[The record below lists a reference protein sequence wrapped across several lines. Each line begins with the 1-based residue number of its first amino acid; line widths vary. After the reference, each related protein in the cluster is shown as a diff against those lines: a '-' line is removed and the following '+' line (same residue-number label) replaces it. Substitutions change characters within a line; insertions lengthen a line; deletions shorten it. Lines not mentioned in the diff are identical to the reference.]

1 MARRIRRKMPLALLF
16 LLLLGLARPVQA
28 APASYQVEECNP
40 FNPDGTIQNTSECQ
54 CSDNVDQLNYCM
66 PATEYLRV
74 SLGQMLAI
82 ALFSGAEK
90 FAGLLWFSEK
100 AAVVLANYALEGQ
113 LWTQIRESILTLLA
127 NIMGGSGGVL
137 DLIIRGPNGLFYLAL
152 ILAGLIL
159 IIPFAVFGQRPVK
172 LERVFLWGVFIIA
185 LFVGSTQGFD
195 LIGALENLRVALMQ
209 TILSGET
216 VELSDLVAAPMSA
229 TSTEATTFVDTAPLV
244 LPATFDNQYFP
255 DPAEAEGWHF
265 RVLVASAL
273 NNLIDVV
280 FPATLIEDEALQ
292 EMGVQAIAGII
303 LALLTLV
310 PAFVLLLVA
319 VILMLLTAA
328 SLVLILFFVAAIPLG
343 FFEFGATIL
352 GNIAKQYGG
361 IVVISLFAAIFVRI
375 LAALGVGIFGNDFG
389 IAGMIVYIAGLGLVI
404 IALQAGVKQAWK
416 ALDGSLGLMQT
427 AFVSVGS
434 LAFTSGP
441 LKGTVD
447 TASTS
452 LNSAVS
458 TAAALG
464 MGALTGGSS
473 LLATAFGGILAAGNL
488 PGSSTNGNH
497 PQVGNAPNPPPSD
510 LQTLAPAFS
519 TAAASATFGTSTQAK
534 ISQPTPSSPN
544 PAQTHSSVTPHQP
557 PGTLNPIGT
566 YVTPD
571 LTLLEQAEHAYF
583 DVGDEIAA
591 HHHLAQGLGS
601 ASLAGAVMEAYKN
614 GTSAEEVYKAVQVT
628 QETAARNGL
637 PVMDGHL
644 TQQFIADLRAALLAT
659 GLNLDDPLTSHLA
672 QASIRQL
679 SPADALSDGAE
690 LLAYSIAEP
699 DDPLVLVT
707 DSAAQFRLYDLAE
720 KLEWDTGKLKRLFEQ
735 YRQALQEANRK
746 GQSVQET
753 LAGRLQT
760 DPVFAQERE
769 HTRNEAARLAV
780 LVAGQAWVQLPL
792 EAKPTAKGK
801 TP

>member
-1 MARRIRRKMPLALLF
+1 MARQIRRKTP
-16 LLLLGLARPVQA
+16 LLLLVFLLIGLARPVQA
-28 APASYQVEECNP
+28 APSYQVEECNP
-40 FNPDGTIQNTSECQ
+40 FNPDGTIQS
-54 CSDNVDQLNYCM
+54 SDNVDQLNYCM

-90 FAGLLWFSEK
+90 FAGLLWFLEK

-159 IIPFAVFGQRPVK
+159 ILPFAVFGQRPVK

-185 LFVGSTQGFD
+185 LFVSSTQGFD

-209 TILSGET
+209 TILTGET

-229 TSTEATTFVDTAPLV
+229 SSTEATTFVDTTPLA
-244 LPATFDNQYFP
+244 LPEAFDDQYFP
-255 DPAEAEGWHF
+255 DPAEADGWHF

-280 FPATLIEDEALQ
+280 FPANLIEEETLQ
-292 EMGVQAIAGII
+292 DMGVQAIAGII

-375 LAALGVGIFGNDFG
+375 LAALGVGIFGSDFG
-389 IAGMIVYIAGLGLVI
+389 IGGMIIYIAGLGLVI

-434 LAFTSGP
+434 LTFTSGP

-473 LLATAFGGILAAGNL
+473 LLATAFGGILAAGYL
-488 PGSSTNGNH
+488 PGNSANGSN
-497 PQVGNAPNPPPSD
+497 PQTGNSPNAPPSD
-510 LQTLAPAFS
+510 LQTLAPAFT
-519 TAAASATFGTSTQAK
+519 TAATQATFGTPTPAK
-534 ISQPTPSSPN
+534 TPSQTPSSPN
-544 PAQTHSSVTPHQP
+544 PAQTHAKDTPIQP
-557 PGTLNPIGT
+557 PGTLTPNGT
-566 YVTPD
+566 YITPD
-571 LTLLEQAEHAYF
+571 LTVLEQAERAYF
-583 DVGDEIAA
+583 DAGDEIATR
-591 HHHLAQGLGS
+591 HHLAQGLGS
-601 ASLAGAVMEAYKN
+601 AALAEAVLDAYRSEGKTGA
-614 GTSAEEVYKAVQVT
+614 AEMYKAIQLT

-659 GLNLDDPLTSHLA
+659 GLNLDDPLTAHLA
-672 QASIRQL
+672 QATLRQL
-679 SPADALSDGAE
+679 SPADTLSDGVE
-690 LLAYSIAEP
+690 LLAYSVTEP

-707 DSAAQFRLYDLAE
+707 DTAAQFRLHDLAE
-720 KLEWDTGKLKRLFEQ
+720 KLEWDAGKLKRLFEQ
-735 YRQALQEANRK
+735 YRLALQEANRK
-746 GQSVQET
+746 GLSVQET
-753 LAGRLQT
+753 LTSRLQT

-780 LVAGQAWVQLPL
+780 LIGGQAWVQLPI
-792 EAKPTAKGK
+792 EAKSTGKGARHA
-801 TP
+801 

>member
-1 MARRIRRKMPLALLF
+1 MARRIRRMTPLLF
-16 LLLLGLARPVQA
+16 LVFLLIGLASPVLA
-28 APASYQVEECNP
+28 ASAYQVEECNP

-54 CSDNVDQLNYCM
+54 CSDNIDQLNYCM

-90 FAGLLWFSEK
+90 FAGLLWFLEK
-100 AAVVLANYALEGQ
+100 AAVVLANYALEGE

-137 DLIIRGPNGLFYLAL
+137 DLVIRGPNGLFYLAL

-159 IIPFAVFGQRPVK
+159 IVPFAVFGQRPVK

-195 LIGALENLRVALMQ
+195 LIGSLENLRVALMQ

-216 VELSDLVAAPMSA
+216 VQLSDLVAAPMSA
-229 TSTEATTFVDTAPLV
+229 TAAEATTFAENAPLA
-244 LPATFDNQYFP
+244 LPSSFDDQYFP
-255 DPAEAEGWHF
+255 DPTEGDGWHF

-280 FPATLIEDEALQ
+280 FPANLIEEDELQAL
-292 EMGVQAIAGII
+292 GVQAIAGII

-310 PAFVLLLVA
+310 PAFVLLLVT

-447 TASTS
+447 TTS
-452 LNSAVS
+452 SSINSAVS

-473 LLATAFGGILAAGNL
+473 LLATAFGGMLAAGNL
-488 PGSSTNGNH
+488 PGNSPNGSN
-497 PQVGNAPNPPPSD
+497 PQVSNTPNAPPSD
-510 LQTLAPAFS
+510 LQALAPAYS
-519 TAAASATFGTSTQAK
+519 TAAAQATFGTSTQAK
-534 ISQPTPSSPN
+534 SVSQSSSSSPTTQTPSHETSP
-544 PAQTHSSVTPHQP
+544 PQP
-557 PGTLNPIGT
+557 PGTLPQNG

-571 LTLLEQAEHAYF
+571 LAVLEQAERAYF
-583 DVGDEIAA
+583 EAGDEIAA

-601 ASLAGAVMEAYKN
+601 AALAGAVLEAYQK
-614 GTSAEEVYKAVQVT
+614 GSKSTAEEVYKSVQVT

-637 PVMDGHL
+637 PVMDGYL
-644 TQQFIADLRAALLAT
+644 TQQFIADLRAALLTT
-659 GLNLDDPLTSHLA
+659 GLNLDDPLTSYLS

-679 SPADALSDGAE
+679 NPTDALSDGAE

-707 DSAAQFRLYDLAE
+707 DTAAQFRLHDLAE
-720 KLEWDTGKLKRLFEQ
+720 KLEWDAGKLKRLFEQ
-735 YRQALQEANRK
+735 YQQALQEANRK
-746 GQSVQET
+746 GLSVQET
-753 LAGRLQT
+753 LASRLQT
-760 DPVFAQERE
+760 DPAFAQERE

-780 LVAGQAWVQLPL
+780 LVAGQAWVQLPV
-792 EAKPTAKGK
+792 EGSKGK
-801 TP
+801 KS

>member
-1 MARRIRRKMPLALLF
+1 MARRIRRKKLMLIVLF
-16 LLLLGLARPVQA
+16 LLFGLTHKVMA
-28 APASYQVEECNP
+28 APAYQVEECNP

-90 FAGLLWFSEK
+90 FAGLLWFLEK

-185 LFVGSTQGFD
+185 LFVSSTQGFD

-209 TILSGET
+209 TILSGQA

-229 TSTEATTFVDTAPLV
+229 TSTEATTFVDTTPLA
-244 LPATFDNQYFP
+244 LPSAFDDQYFP

-280 FPATLIEDEALQ
+280 FPANLIEDEALQ

-303 LALLTLV
+303 LALLTLI

-343 FFEFGATIL
+343 FFEFGATVL

-375 LAALGVGIFGNDFG
+375 LAALGVGIFGSDFG
-389 IAGMIVYIAGLGLVI
+389 IAGMIVYIAGVGLVI

-434 LAFTSGP
+434 LPFTSGP

-473 LLATAFGGILAAGNL
+473 LLATAFGGMLAAGNL
-488 PGSSTNGNH
+488 SGNSANGSNPQTGNS
-497 PQVGNAPNPPPSD
+497 PNPPPSD
-510 LQTLAPAFS
+510 LQTPAFT
-519 TAAASATFGTSTQAK
+519 TAAVQATFGTPTQAK
-534 ISQPTPSSPN
+534 TSQQTPPSPN
-544 PAQTHSSVTPHQP
+544 PAQTHSNDTPLQP
-557 PGTLNPIGT
+557 PGTLNPNGT
-566 YVTPD
+566 YLTPD
-571 LTLLEQAEHAYF
+571 LTVLEQAERAYF
-583 DVGDEIAA
+583 EAGDEIAA
-591 HHHLAQGLGS
+591 RHHLAQGLGS
-601 ASLAGAVMEAYKN
+601 AALAEAVLDAYRSEGKAGA
-614 GTSAEEVYKAVQVT
+614 AEIYKAVQVT
-628 QETAARNGL
+628 QESAARNA
-637 PVMDGHL
+637 VMDGHL

-672 QASIRQL
+672 QATLRQL
-679 SPADALSDGAE
+679 SPAETLADGAE
-690 LLAYSIAEP
+690 LLAYSVTEP

-707 DSAAQFRLYDLAE
+707 DTAAQFRLHDLAE
-720 KLEWDTGKLKRLFEQ
+720 KLEWDAGKLKRLFEQ
-735 YRQALQEANRK
+735 YRQALQEAQRTRK
-746 GQSVQET
+746 SVQET
-753 LAGRLQT
+753 LASRLQT
-760 DPVFAQERE
+760 DPAFAQERE
-769 HTRNEAARLAV
+769 HSRNEAARLAV
-780 LVAGQAWVQLPL
+780 LVAGQAWVQLPV
-792 EAKPTAKGK
+792 EAKPTGKGK
-801 TP
+801 TL